1 MKHTLPGPSK
11 FAAVLSAGGLVLAS
25 FGFPASLSVAQ
36 GRGGGP
42 PGLGRHGGGPP
53 GLGRLGVGRP
63 GVGRPGVGSGPGGS
77 GLGLPGPSGG
87 LSITSAPW
95 SCGPNCPSDAPS
107 GVNLYTLTNRNGMK
121 VNISNYGGVVQSIWV
136 PSRTHQLVD
145 VALGFP
151 YLGDYVN
158 DFQNQP
164 WPDIATGQSGDTYFG
179 AIIGRYANR
188 IADASFT
195 LNGTTYPLPEN
206 NNETTTLHGG
216 PNSYNTKVWTANAI
230 TTNNY
235 VALQLNYTDPA
246 GYNGFPGA
254 VSNTVTYS
262 LDNNNNL
269 HIYYEATSTASTV
282 INLTNHTYFNLGGEG
297 SGSVMGQYLQINADT
312 YTPTDQYQIPTGAFV
327 PVQGTAF
334 DFTTMHPIGEYIH
347 DTTLPDGGNQPY
359 PQLVIAH
366 GYDFNWV
373 LNGYPSDCY
382 STVSCLSA
390 YKLGAT
396 AFDPTTGIVLH
407 EFTDQPG
414 VQLYTGNF
422 LQGDL
427 VGPSGQT
434 YRQGDGF
441 TLETQHF
448 PDTPHHIGQAAWPSV
463 VLNPGEQF
471 NSCTTYQF
479 GTEGPGFAHFP
490 PAGPPGKPF
499 VNFPPPAS
507 PSASAAICPQET
519 AS

>member
-1 MKHTLPGPSK
+1 MKEVLPGASRL
-11 FAAVLSAGGLVLAS
+11 AAVLSAAGLVVAS
-25 FGFPASLSVAQ
+25 FGFPASFAEAQ
-36 GRGGGP
+36 GGQVGP
-42 PGLGRHGGGPP
+42 PGQARHGGGPLAP
-53 GLGRLGVGRP
+53 GQGQGGGYQGVGLKAS
-63 GVGRPGVGSGPGGS
+63 SGT
-77 GLGLPGPSGG
+77 

-95 SCGPNCPSDAPS
+95 ACGPNCPSDTPS
-107 GVNLYTLTNRNGMK
+107 GVYLYTLTNRNGMK

-136 PSRTHQLVD
+136 PSRTGQLVD

-195 LNGTTYPLPEN
+195 LNGTNYTLPEN

-216 PNSYNTKVWTANAI
+216 PNSYNTKVWAASTI
-230 TTNNY
+230 TTGQY
-235 VALQLNYTDPA
+235 VALQLTYTDPA

-254 VSNTVTYS
+254 VTNTVTYS
-262 LDNNNNL
+262 LDNSNNL
-269 HIYYEATSTASTV
+269 HIYYEATSTAPTV

-327 PVQGTAF
+327 PVKGTAF

-373 LNGYPSDCY
+373 LNGYPAGCY
-382 STVSCLSA
+382 ATVSCLSA
-390 YKLGAT
+390 YKLDAT
-396 AFDPTTGIVLH
+396 AFDPKTGIVLR

-448 PDTPHHIGQAAWPSV
+448 PDTPHHIGQPGWPSV
-463 VLNPGEQF
+463 VLNPGDQF
-471 NSCTTYQF
+471 DSCTTYQF
-479 GTEGPGFAHFP
+479 GTEGPGFVHFP
-490 PAGPPGKPF
+490 PNGPAKRPF
-499 VNFPPPAS
+499 VNFPPPAN
-507 PSASAAICPQET
+507 PSASAAICPQEA
-519 AS
+519 ASS